1 MFFEDI
7 YIYVYIYIY
16 RMIEIRLE
24 YMKLKSTRLV
34 AETQCPQSRRS
45 WRVGGLEKD
54 SHFAKTWCS
63 PELHCPVK
71 PRLTYVENVKLVGS
85 DSAFIGSFND
95 CHHTRFNMI

>member
-1 MFFEDI
+1 
-7 YIYVYIYIY
+7 
-16 RMIEIRLE
+16 
-24 YMKLKSTRLV
+24 MKLKSTRLV

-71 PRLTYVENVKLVGS
+71 PRLTYVENVQLVGS

>member
-1 MFFEDI
+1 
-7 YIYVYIYIY
+7 
-16 RMIEIRLE
+16 MIEVRLE

-34 AETQCPQSRRS
+34 AKTQCP
-45 WRVGGLEKD
+45 D
-54 SHFAKTWCS
+54 PHFAKTWCS

-95 CHHTRFNMI
+95 CHHTRFNMINVLPLSEKSETIKRIASWNC